1 MKAPLWSML
10 GLAVLSG
17 AGLATLGAAAME
29 GCPGV
34 DGEGVGVGVLR
45 GDTGQGRS
53 RAQAQLPGGL
63 VPLALGL
70 GCRGQRRRGPRKR

>member
-1 MKAPLWSML
+1 MALGAPSTGATAGCRGAGIDGASMKAPLWSML

-34 DGEGVGVGVLR
+34 DGEGAGVLVL
-45 GDTGQGRS
+45 GEGRS
-53 RAQAQLPGGL
+53 EDAAAR
-63 VPLALGL
+63 
-70 GCRGQRRRGPRKR
+70 

>member
-34 DGEGVGVGVLR
+34 DGKGSGV
-45 GDTGQGRS
+45 
-53 RAQAQLPGGL
+53 
-63 VPLALGL
+63 LALGE
-70 GCRGQRRRGPRKR
+70 GRSEDAAAR

>member
-34 DGEGVGVGVLR
+34 DGEGAGVLVL
-45 GDTGQGRS
+45 GEGRS
-53 RAQAQLPGGL
+53 EDAAAR
-63 VPLALGL
+63 
-70 GCRGQRRRGPRKR
+70 